1 MYERDISRRDPG
13 CVVFLLDRSDSMKST
28 WVNSQET
35 LAQGAARVLNE
46 ILLELLFTSQ
56 GEPGKARHY
65 FDIGIFGYGLRPV
78 AGGEGVE
85 PAFGGKLAGQP
96 LVALPDLRDNP
107 IAVRETP
114 SVDIGAPPSRVPV
127 WVEPVHGYRT
137 PMCQAVAVAGAHVYE
152 WANAHPDSFP
162 PIIINITDGMVTD
175 SPYEGASLEEWAQR
189 LVNIQTSD
197 GPTLFFNIFLT
208 PAASNG
214 VLFPATDYS
223 LPEPGPQLFRISSLL
238 PPPMIANA
246 QSTGTTVEPGAR
258 GFGFNAGATTAYDPV
273 RWVDQLVRSFAP
285 PTGGAAGSRL
295 PRLEPAAM
303 RTWFAEM
310 QDKWAAEVRDF
321 DSIIEERKFAEV
333 GSFATLLGFDIYGL
347 DGPEP
352 YWRGVAL
359 GDTVLFHV
367 RAGHLIAAFP
377 PMGPDDFGTLPDG
390 VHTSPASLD
399 RMTGRLLTGGGVLE
413 AGDFLFAATDA
424 MAQWILRTRSEERR
438 V

>member
-13 CVVFLLDRSDSMKST
+13 CVVFLLDRSDSMKSS
-28 WVNSQET
+28 WVNSHET

-65 FDIGIFGYGLRPV
+65 FDVGIFGYGIRPV

-152 WANAHPDSFP
+152 WASAHPDSFP

-175 SPYEGASLEEWAQR
+175 SPYEGATLDEWAQR
-189 LVNIQTSD
+189 LTNIQTSD
-197 GPTLFFNIFLT
+197 GPALFFNIFLS
-208 PAASNG
+208 PMASNG
-214 VLFPATDYS
+214 VLFPATDYG
-223 LPEPGPQLFRISSLL
+223 LPEPGPSLFRISSPL

-246 QSTGTTVEPGAR
+246 QSTGTMVEPGAR
-258 GFGFNAGATTAYDPV
+258 GFGFNADATM
-273 RWVDQLVRSFAP
+273 LVRF
-285 PTGGAAGSRL
+285 
-295 PRLEPAAM
+295 LEVG
-303 RTWFAEM
+303 TKV
-310 QDKWAAEVRDF
+310 DVRD
-321 DSIIEERKFAEV
+321 
-333 GSFATLLGFDIYGL
+333 
-347 DGPEP
+347 
-352 YWRGVAL
+352 
-359 GDTVLFHV
+359 
-367 RAGHLIAAFP
+367 
-377 PMGPDDFGTLPDG
+377 
-390 VHTSPASLD
+390 
-399 RMTGRLLTGGGVLE
+399 
-413 AGDFLFAATDA
+413 
-424 MAQWILRTRSEERR
+424 
-438 V
+438 